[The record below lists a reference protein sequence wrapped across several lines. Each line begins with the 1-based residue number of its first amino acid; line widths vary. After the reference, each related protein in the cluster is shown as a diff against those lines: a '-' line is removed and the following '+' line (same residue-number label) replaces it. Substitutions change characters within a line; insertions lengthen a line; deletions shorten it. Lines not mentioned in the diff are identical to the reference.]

1 MPPGHSSFLNSFH
14 FEKNCHRK
22 FYQGHRLPKLLFHLL
37 IYFNFGPISS
47 FFMNYIDHN
56 CLTFNIFN
64 RALLIELKQF
74 EAFKVALNA
83 LFYWNCLR
91 SEIEFTF

>member
-47 FFMNYIDHN
+47 FFMNYIDLCIDIN
-56 CLTFNIFN
+56 LSTDINLCTDINICTD
-64 RALLIELKQF
+64 LVLIL
-74 EAFKVALNA
+74 
-83 LFYWNCLR
+83 Y
-91 SEIEFTF
+91 